1 MQTYAPITLNDGWC
15 YFFSDNARA
24 SFNTVDLNSL
34 PWIPLPKLSDWMIT
48 STVHFG
54 ADWFW
59 RSISLD
65 MSDPLTTVHLKM
77 DKVPDS
83 VAVYINGTEV
93 TGVHGRRGISADVT
107 PYLHSGTNNIV
118 IKLVCNRCSN
128 GGRFVNVHLQPSRND
143 NVVYAY

>member
-1 MQTYAPITLNDGWC
+1 MQTYAPIALNDGWS

-24 SFNTVDLNSL
+24 SFNSVNLNSL

-48 STVHFG
+48 STVYFG

-59 RSISLD
+59 RTVSLD
-65 MSDPLTTVHLKM
+65 MSDSQTHVSLKM

-93 TGVHGRRGISADVT
+93 VASTGRRNFSADVT
-107 PYLHSGTNNIV
+107 SYLVSGTNDIV
-118 IKLVCNRCSN
+118 LKLICHRGSN
-128 GGRFVNVHLQPSRND
+128 GGRFVNVHLQPSRN
-143 NVVYAY
+143 NNIAYAY